1 MEVSWLN
8 YKFLSLQTERLITQ
22 IRDVDNARGQIKIS
36 SLKWS

>member
-22 IRDVDNARGQIKIS
+22 IIDADNTRGQIKIS